1 MPFFLFVW
9 RDVVTKLEL
18 DLIALFEPTIEDMG
32 FELLGLELAQ
42 AGRSATLRV
51 YIEHE
56 NGINVDNCADVSRQI
71 SAILDVEDPI
81 SNEYNL
87 EVSSPGVDRPL
98 FKQEH
103 FVKAQGEEVR
113 LRTKLPQDGRRN
125 FKGDLTEIN
134 GDTITLSIDGADFM
148 VMLSNVERANIIAKF

>member
-1 MPFFLFVW
+1 MTPRLVRGVIVSKTLKLGAYALFLFVW

-18 DLIALFEPTIEDMG
+18 DLIAMFEPTIEDMG

-42 AGRSATLRV
+42 AGRTSTLRV
-51 YIEHE
+51 YIDHE

-87 EVSSPGVDRPL
+87 SKKAFVNISHSDLLSLSDPIFTTPL
-98 FKQEH
+98 PHSF
-103 FVKAQGEEVR
+103 
-113 LRTKLPQDGRRN
+113 
-125 FKGDLTEIN
+125 
-134 GDTITLSIDGADFM
+134 
-148 VMLSNVERANIIAKF
+148 